1 MRGVRVRARRRRRS
15 SPFGLREERD
25 GRAGPAQ
32 TPPPTA
38 LAILTYLLNLQLPP
52 PRILDRESNM
62 LVGRDGKCCRQ
73 RMDDAKRRQ

>member
-1 MRGVRVRARRRRRS
+1 MRGVRVRARRRS

-38 LAILTYLLNLQLPP
+38 LAILTYLLNLQSPPP

-73 RMDDAKRRQ
+73 RMDAKRRQ